1 MSDEPIRR
9 APFVAFAIPGVDLA
23 VRPAP
28 FERDWMDASDQRFAY
43 RCLPLNIANA
53 HGWEI
58 LNPSGFAAGWTG
70 GDGLDAILIAGDAGG
85 ETIATSV
92 FGRGGLTF
100 HVNLLFRTPPGYDLF
115 VTGPIN
121 RPKDGIAA
129 LSGIVETDWAPFTFT
144 MNWQFTRPNMLLRF
158 EKDEPFC
165 HVFPVKRGE
174 LEALDAEM
182 RDLASDPELEAQY
195 REWATNR
202 VTFNRDLKVEGS
214 EAQAAKWQKNYYRGV
229 DARGKAAN
237 IEDHRT
243 RVRLKPF
250 ERK

>member
-1 MSDEPIRR
+1 VSEQSQES
-9 APFVAFAIPGVDLA
+9 APFIAYAVPGRALEI
-23 VRPAP
+23 RPAP

-53 HGWEI
+53 YGWE
-58 LNPSGFAAGWTG
+58 LLTPSGFTAGWTG
-70 GDGLDAILIAGDAGG
+70 GDGLDAILIAGDAG
-85 ETIATSV
+85 TDAPVVSV

-100 HVNLLFRTPPGYDLF
+100 HINFLFRTPPGYDLF

-121 RPKDGIAA
+121 RPKDGISP

-158 EKDEPFC
+158 EAGEPFC
-165 HVFPVKRGE
+165 HIFPVRRGE
-174 LEALDAEM
+174 IETMAPEI
-182 RDLASDPELEAQY
+182 RDLASDPELEARFQA
-195 REWATNR
+195 WSSSR

-214 EAQAAKWQKNYYRGV
+214 EAHAAKWQKHYYRGQDV
-229 DARGKAAN
+229 AGAATDA
-237 IEDHRT
+237 DHRT
-243 RVRLKPF
+243 KVRVKPF